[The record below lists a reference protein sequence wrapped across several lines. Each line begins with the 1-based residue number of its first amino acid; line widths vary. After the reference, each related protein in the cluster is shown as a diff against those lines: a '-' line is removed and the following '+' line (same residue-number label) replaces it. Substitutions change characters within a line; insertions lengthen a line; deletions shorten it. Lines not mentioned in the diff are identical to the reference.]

1 MKNILV
7 TNFQDSGENVL
18 IFAKK
23 LTAQNIETVL
33 KRTQNSF
40 DDVTEISER
49 DRQFYCFDPLWLNE
63 QQEQEVIEHFE
74 L

>member
-18 IFAKK
+18 IFAEK

-40 DDVTEISER
+40 GDVTEISEH
-49 DRQFYCFDPLWLNE
+49 DRQFYCFDPLWLNK